1 MKGRTSL
8 MSPMIEAGCVALL
21 LSASWT
27 LVARPMQ
34 SRLDRAT
41 AEVAKAQAEID
52 RAASVLESD
61 PVDPA
66 FAMTRVTDHAL
77 RLQRMCDLSSDTG
90 HLYETI
96 GELARQ
102 HELSIDRMDP
112 KRITVAVSS
121 GPKGSATKGTKAEKG
136 QPTSPA
142 VIGSGYSIEVS
153 GAYGSIAS
161 FVESIEERT
170 GLSKVM
176 SFKLL
181 PGRDLT
187 RPDAVRATI
196 ETAHYRL
203 SKPLIEASAKGIE

>member
-1 MKGRTSL
+1 MKRRTGL
-8 MSPMIEAGCVALL
+8 MSPMIEAGCVAMLL
-21 LSASWT
+21 GASWT
-27 LVARPMQ
+27 LIARPMQ
-34 SRLDRAT
+34 YRLERA
-41 AEVAKAQAEID
+41 AANVAKAQAQID
-52 RAASVLESD
+52 EAASVLESD
-61 PVDPA
+61 PMDPA
-66 FAMTRVTDHAL
+66 VAISTVTDHAL
-77 RLQRMCDLSSDTG
+77 RLQRMCDSSSDAG

-96 GELARQ
+96 GELARE
-102 HELSIDRMDP
+102 HGLSIDRMDP
-112 KRITVAVSS
+112 KRITVASS
-121 GPKGSATKGTKAEKG
+121 VAKGGSAKGAKVEKG

-153 GAYGSIAS
+153 GAFGSIAS
-161 FVESIEERT
+161 FVESIEERA

-176 SFKLL
+176 FFKLL